1 MLVVVKFIEIVFFAN
16 VVDAFF
22 VVKANVRGVVLVV
35 PVGKICFWGQ
45 KFCHY
50 A

>member
-1 MLVVVKFIEIVFFAN
+1 MLVVVKFLEIVFAAN
-16 VVDAFF
+16 VADAFF
-22 VVKANVRGVVLVV
+22 VVEANVRGVVFVV
-35 PVGKICFWGQ
+35 PVGKICVLWQ

>member
-1 MLVVVKFIEIVFFAN
+1 MLVVVKFLEIVFVAN
-16 VVDAFF
+16 VADAFF
-22 VVKANVRGVVLVV
+22 VVEANVRGVVLVV
-35 PVGKICFWGQ
+35 PVSKICVLWQ